1 MCNFVTFKPKFMK
14 YIDLALEANG
24 REGQPKFR
32 VAMFS
37 TGRRVSK
44 KRSQRSR
51 LVQNFQIF
59 S

>member
-1 MCNFVTFKPKFMK
+1 MWNFVTYKPKFVK

-44 KRSQRSR
+44 KRSQ
-51 LVQNFQIF
+51 
-59 S
+59 